1 MNQLLPPSGSTAT
14 LSKPDLCFR
23 KLEIETMKT
32 KTVNTFQKMICSAL
46 LVLTTTCGW
55 SQITSWAKVYM
66 NSTTCSAVDVEVD
79 ATGNSYTVGS
89 FASTM
94 NANYGVNTANM
105 MSAFGAQ
112 DIYIIKHDATGT
124 LLWAKHLGGSGDD
137 LPVALD
143 VDASGNIVIAGT
155 FTSSNMDFDPGAGVT
170 YLSSS
175 GSTDLFVLKLNTS
188 GDFLWAQRSGGA
200 QGELMS
206 DIEFDNSGDIYVAGS
221 FTTINDFFS
230 NTNTLNIGA
239 RDAFVCKLSAAGV
252 YQWVKVIGGA
262 GTDIPNK
269 LTAIGSNILLCTD
282 IGSGSTT
289 FDFGSGTQTGTFS
302 GTNTNGIVSH
312 FSTTGS
318 FQGKY
323 HFPGN
328 TSTTKFITTGSVTM
342 IIGSFEGT
350 MDIDPTTST
359 NNITAVGVRDMFI
372 VNLAGLVNG
381 TYRNHVQGKG
391 SASSGQLFPQNVV
404 YKLGANSGIL
414 DVHVVG
420 YAKGSADLGGTV
432 ASDIVGPNSANEH
445 AFLARYI
452 YREGTIYNNLD
463 FAADIAE
470 CGTAADFSKGTGVA
484 VKSNG
489 DILTTGWYRSTS
501 VNSVTFQPGAT
512 PTITPIFSTSIGFMQ
527 YIKNCTMPTTTAA
540 TTTYSIC
547 SGASATLTGTGA
559 TTYSWNTGATT
570 ANITVSPTA
579 TTTYTLTGING
590 ECSKTDTVKIIVKTP
605 PTTLATAN
613 DYSICAG
620 TSVTLNGSGAT
631 TYSWNTNATTA
642 TISVNPTVTTTYTLT
657 GTTNG
662 CSKTDT
668 VKITVNALP
677 NTLAVANHYSVCAG
691 TLVTL
696 TGSGALTYS
705 WTTGGTTA
713 SISVTPTTTTT
724 YTLTGSNGNCLKSD
738 TVKVTVLPSPTTLA
752 TANVYTICAGE
763 SVGLTGSGATT
774 YSWNTGATTSSIT
787 VTPTTTTTY
796 TLTGTSSG
804 CSLSDTVKVTVKAL
818 PNTIASTTT
827 PTVCLGSSAVLVGSG
842 ATTYSWN
849 IGGTTS
855 SITETPTVTT
865 IYALTGTT
873 NGCSKIDTVKLT
885 VRALP
890 PIVASTTTYGICLG
904 SSATLTASGG
914 SSYTWNTGS
923 TASNFVVNPS
933 TTTTYTVTGSLNGCT
948 KTDTV
953 KVTVKSIPVTVASA
967 NLYTPCASSS
977 TTLNGTG
984 ATIYAWSTG
993 STTAQTS
1000 VSPATTTVYTL
1011 TGTTNGCSSTDT
1023 VKLTINPTP
1032 VTPTS
1037 TTPGANLSICSNTT
1051 TTLSATG
1058 IGTISWFD
1066 VLTGGVALATGTNF
1080 TTPSLATSKIYYAQ
1094 ASSNCGT
1101 SARLPISITVNN
1113 TAVAPSNTTQ
1123 ISSIC
1128 IGASANL
1135 KASASGTIKW
1145 YSVQSGG
1152 AEIATGTTYAT
1163 PNLSV
1168 NTTYYAENNSLCGIS
1183 ARTAIPVMVQT
1194 VPTIPTVPTV
1204 TLCGS
1209 ESKTI
1214 TASSSHTVRWFD
1226 SQQSTESFFTGNS
1239 YTTPVLSVN
1248 TTYYLEGYN
1257 NGCASTSRVALNI
1270 VANPLPTITSTQNQA
1285 ICAGNST
1292 SVSATGNGTIT
1303 WYADQNTS
1311 TVLFTG
1317 NTYTTS
1323 VLNTNTSFFAV
1334 NTNTCGATPRLQVS
1348 VPVNQLPVIPVSTT
1362 SPSALT
1368 ICPNTSTTLSVNSVD
1383 PIAWYTAMNGGNS
1396 IATGAIY
1403 TTPNLNVNI
1412 SYFASS
1418 SNSCGTSTRI
1428 ELPIVISSS
1437 PTAPSDITAQN
1448 KLSICEGTA
1457 TDLTA
1462 NASGTINWYN
1472 VANGGQILASGEN
1485 FNTPNLTVPTTYYA
1499 ENQSTCGTSARTP
1512 IQVAIKALPTLT
1524 VPLFGNICPK
1534 STVNVYVTS
1543 VSAINW
1549 YLTETSENNYMNGVQ
1564 FTSPKLT
1571 QTTTYYAEA
1580 SNSCGKSQRF
1590 AVTIPVLPI
1599 NVQVTVDQQAITVNE
1614 TNATFSWINCET
1626 KEVQSATNNSFT
1638 PTNLTGTYSV
1648 IVTKEGC
1655 VDTSACISLTSN
1667 SLGIDEV
1674 HASEIKLY
1682 PVPATS
1688 NLVVENLPNTITKVR
1703 IVDLAGKVL
1712 YQQAVSQNVEQLDV
1726 HQLLSGS
1733 YLLQLVA
1740 EEGITTKS
1748 FVVAN

>member
-1 MNQLLPPSGSTAT
+1 LGSTAT

-46 LVLTTTCGW
+46 LVITTTCGW

-66 NSTTCSAVDVEVD
+66 NSSTAATVDVEVD
-79 ATGNSYTVGS
+79 ATGNSYTVGN

-105 MSAFGAQ
+105 MTAFGGQ
-112 DIYIIKHDATGT
+112 DIFITKHDATGT
-124 LLWAKHLGGSGDD
+124 LLWVKHLGGSGDE

-143 VDASGNIVIAGT
+143 VDASGNVVIAGT
-155 FTSSNMDFDPGAGVT
+155 FTSTNMDFDPGTGVT
-170 YLSSS
+170 ALSST

-188 GDFLWAQRSGGA
+188 GNFVWAQRSGGT

-206 DIEFDNSGDIYVAGS
+206 DVEFDTDGNIYVAGS

-230 NTNTLNIGA
+230 NTNTLNSGGS
-239 RDAFVCKLSAAGV
+239 RDAFLCKLNSAGT

-262 GTDIPNK
+262 GTDTPNRVNV
-269 LTAIGSNILLCTD
+269 IGGNVVITTD

-289 FDFGSGTQTGTFS
+289 FDFGTGTKNGTFS
-302 GTNTNGIVSH
+302 GTGTNGIMTHYYTSG
-312 FSTTGS
+312 TYA
-318 FQGKY
+318 GKY
-323 HFPGN
+323 QFTGN
-328 TSTTKFITTGSVTM
+328 TSLTKVISSGSVTM
-342 IIGSFEGT
+342 AIGSFEGS
-350 MDIDPTTST
+350 MDVDPSATTNT
-359 NNITAVGVRDMFI
+359 ITSKGVRDMFVI
-372 VNLAGLVNG
+372 VLNGISDG
-381 TYRNHVQGKG
+381 TYRSHIVGKG
-391 SASSGQLFPQNVV
+391 ATSVGQVIPVNVMA
-404 YKLGANSGIL
+404 KIGANSGMVDLHI
-414 DVHVVG
+414 VG
-420 YAKGSADLGGTV
+420 YAKASADMGGTI
-432 ASDIVGPNSANEH
+432 ASDIVGPNNTNEY
-445 AFLARYI
+445 AFFARYT
-452 YREGTIYNNLD
+452 YNEGLVYNEMS
-463 FAADIAE
+463 FAANIAE

-501 VNSVTFQPGAT
+501 VNSVTFNPGAT

-570 ANITVSPTA
+570 ANITVSPTT

-605 PTTLATAN
+605 PTTLAVAN
-613 DYSICAG
+613 DYSICHG
-620 TSVTLNGSGAT
+620 TSAILTGSGAT
-631 TYSWNTNATTA
+631 TYSWNTGATT
-642 TISVNPTVTTTYTLT
+642 TSITVNPIVTTTYTLT

-662 CSKTDT
+662 CTKTDT
-668 VKITVNALP
+668 VKITVSASP
-677 NTLAVANHYSVCAG
+677 NTLAVANDYSICSG
-691 TLVTL
+691 TSVTL
-696 TGSGALTYS
+696 TGSGATSYS

-724 YTLTGSNGNCLKSD
+724 YTLTGSNGTCSKTD
-738 TVKVTVLPSPTTLA
+738 TVKVIVTASPTTVA
-752 TANVYTICAGE
+752 TTTTYSICAGQ
-763 SVGLTGSGATT
+763 SAVLTATGAST
-774 YSWNTGATTSSIT
+774 YAWNTGGATGPSTT

-796 TLTGTSSG
+796 TVTGYLSG
-804 CSLSDTVKVTVKAL
+804 CSKTDTVKVTVKAL

-855 SITETPTVTT
+855 SITETPNGTT
-865 IYALTGTT
+865 TYTLTGTT
-873 NGCSKIDTVKLT
+873 NGCSKSDTVKLT

-890 PIVASTTTYGICLG
+890 PIVASTTTYGICIG

-923 TASNFVVNPS
+923 MASSYTVTPT

-953 KVTVKSIPVTVASA
+953 KVTVKSIPVTVASS
-967 NLYTPCASSS
+967 NLYTPCASTS

-984 ATIYAWSTG
+984 ATTYSWSTG
-993 STTAQTS
+993 ATTAQTS

-1011 TGTTNGCSSTDT
+1011 TGSTNGCSSTDT

-1051 TTLSATG
+1051 TTLSASG
-1058 IGTISWFD
+1058 IGSITWFD

-1080 TTPSLATSKIYYAQ
+1080 TTPSLANSKIYYAQ
-1094 ASSNCGT
+1094 ASSGCGT
-1101 SARLPISITVNN
+1101 SARLPISVTVNN

-1145 YSVQSGG
+1145 YSVQTGG
-1152 AEIATGTTYAT
+1152 SVIATGTTYAT

-1168 NTTYYAENNSLCGIS
+1168 NTTYYAENNSTCGIS
-1183 ARTAIPVMVQT
+1183 TRTAIPVMVQT
-1194 VPTIPTVPTV
+1194 VPSIPTVPSV

-1226 SQQSTESFFTGNS
+1226 SQQSTESFFTGNT
-1239 YTTPVLSVN
+1239 YTTPVLSAN

-1257 NGCASTSRVALNI
+1257 VGCTSTSRVALTI
-1270 VANPLPTITSTQNQA
+1270 TANPLPTITSTQNTA
-1285 ICAGNST
+1285 ICAGNTT
-1292 SVSATGNGTIT
+1292 SVNATGNGTIT

-1317 NTYTTS
+1317 NTYATP
-1323 VLNTNTSFFAV
+1323 VLNTNTSFYAV
-1334 NTNTCGATPRLQVS
+1334 NTNACGATPRLQVS
-1348 VPVNQLPVIPVSTT
+1348 VPVNPLPVIPVNTT

-1368 ICPNTSTTLSVNSVD
+1368 ICPNASTTLSVNSVD
-1383 PIAWYTAMNGGNS
+1383 PITWFTAINGGNS

-1403 TTPNLNVNI
+1403 TTPNLNVNT

-1418 SNSCGTSTRI
+1418 SNGCGTGQRI
-1428 ELPIVISSS
+1428 EIAITISSS
-1437 PTAPSDITAQN
+1437 PTAPSNISSPN
-1448 KLSICEGTA
+1448 KLSVCEGTV

-1512 IQVAIKALPTLT
+1512 IQVVIKALPTLT
-1524 VPLFGNICPK
+1524 ASLINPICPK
-1534 STVNVYVTS
+1534 TSASANVNSNSDVRWFV
-1543 VSAINW
+1543 
-1549 YLTETSENNYMNGVQ
+1549 SENAESQIATGIQ
-1564 FTSPKLT
+1564 FTTPILNQST
-1571 QTTTYYAEA
+1571 NYYVEA
-1580 SNSCGKSQRF
+1580 YNTCGTSSRTK
-1590 AVTIPVLPI
+1590 VEIPVKQI
-1599 NVQVTVDQQAITVNE
+1599 NLQISVNQNELVVNE
-1614 TNATFSWINCET
+1614 TNATFAWVNCET

-1638 PTNLTGTYSV
+1638 PTNLTGIYSV

-1655 VDTSACISLTSN
+1655 VDTSACVSLASN
-1667 SLGIDEV
+1667 SLGMDEV
-1674 HASEIKLY
+1674 NANIIKLY

-1688 NLVVENLPNTITKVR
+1688 NLVVENLPSSVTQIR

-1712 YQQAVSQNVEQLDV
+1712 YQQVVSQSVEQLDV